1 MNTWADI
8 RKRKRKPGDR
18 SGEEGYMSTYSK
30 VKDLSARI
38 LEECEKTGLSIREVK
53 FLLVQLEID
62 IGNSVGEETNPI
74 PFKSHIIR

>member
-1 MNTWADI
+1 
-8 RKRKRKPGDR
+8 
-18 SGEEGYMSTYSK
+18 MSTYSK
-30 VKDLSARI
+30 AKDLSARI

-62 IGNSVGEETNPI
+62 IGNSVGEETDPI